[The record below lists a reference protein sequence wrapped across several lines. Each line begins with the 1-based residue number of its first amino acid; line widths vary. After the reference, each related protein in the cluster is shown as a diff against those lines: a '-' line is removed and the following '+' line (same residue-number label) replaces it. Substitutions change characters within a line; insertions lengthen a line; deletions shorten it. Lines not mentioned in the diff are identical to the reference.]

1 MLNGKGFDLWAD
13 DYDKVV
19 GLSDEDNSYPFAGY
33 KNILN
38 EIYKLILD
46 SSGKDILDLGF
57 GTATLASKLYEKGFN
72 IYGQDFSDRM
82 IEIARKKMPQAK
94 LFKGDF
100 RDGLVEGLRDQKYHA
115 IVATYSL
122 HHLKDLDKVT
132 LIKNLLTRLKN
143 GGKLYIGDVA
153 FKSRKDHDM
162 CKHEAGDMW
171 DDDEIYFVTDELKPY
186 FKDMKFKKFS
196 ECSGLI
202 TIKNN
207 KNLRNL

>member
-13 DYDKVV
+13 DYDKAV

-46 SSGKDILDLGF
+46 SSGKDILDLGY

-100 RDGLVEGLRDQKYHA
+100 RDGLVEGLRDQKNHA

-132 LIKNLLTRLKN
+132 LIKKLLTRLKD

-171 DDDEIYFVTDELKPY
+171 DDDETYFVTDELKPY

-202 TIKNN
+202 TIK
-207 KNLRNL
+207 K

>member
-1 MLNGKGFDLWAD
+1 MLKSEGFDLWAD
-13 DYDKVV
+13 DYDKAV

-57 GTATLASKLYEKGFN
+57 GTATLASKLYKQGFN

-100 RDGLVEGLRDQKYHA
+100 RDGLVEGLKDRKYHA

-122 HHLKDLDKVT
+122 HHLNDLDKVT
-132 LIKNLLTRLKN
+132 IIKNLLTRLN
-143 GGKLYIGDVA
+143 DGGKLYIGDVA
-153 FKSRKDHDM
+153 FKSRIDHDM

-171 DDDEIYFVTDELKPY
+171 DDDEIYFVIDEFRPY

-202 TIKNN
+202 TIK
-207 KNLRNL
+207 K